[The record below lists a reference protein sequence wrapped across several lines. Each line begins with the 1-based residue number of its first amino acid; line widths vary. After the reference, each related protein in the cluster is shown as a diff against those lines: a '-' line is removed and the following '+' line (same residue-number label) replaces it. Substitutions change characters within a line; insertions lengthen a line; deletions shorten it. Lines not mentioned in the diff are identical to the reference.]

1 MRSLYLILIW
11 LLLPSLCISQTNP
24 LLIVPTSRQADSIKT
39 VALSTANDTIRMA
52 AFYDLANYYL
62 DFNADS

>member
-24 LLIVPTSRQADSIKT
+24 LLIVPTSRQADSLKT
-39 VALSTANDTIRMA
+39 VALSTTNDTIRMTA
-52 AFYDLANYYL
+52 CRDLANYYL
-62 DFNADS
+62 DFNVG